1 MYSLVAFD
9 QCPLLIIYLVDNSKV
24 LALETKTATVDCAV
38 KVYLW
43 IPDRPNTFLI
53 HVDTVDSEIAL
64 HSLINLTRLMI
75 AFHDNSLLCPSVNQV
90 DDIHTIFSFQ

>member
-9 QCPLLIIYLVDNSKV
+9 QCSLLIIYLVDNSKV

-38 KVYLW
+38 KVYLS